1 LKNCAGER
9 ALGPFFAL
17 PVAMLVFI
25 LVRPAELRAQSPHTT
40 TGDGASRGVSSR
52 SLLIVFSSLRQRPA
66 FASLYLYRH
75 DGVDEGGIVAEFP
88 TASERGDTHPSLT
101 ADGAFCLYTSKQVGG
116 FSPQLQ
122 LFDVSGRQLL
132 PGPAF
137 NAQFAARTDAS
148 LSGRGDL
155 VAFCA
160 WDQPGQSG
168 GWDVMLYDRRAASFV
183 DLPGLNSA
191 DNEREVAISGDGRF
205 LAFVSDRP
213 GSLGLSDIYL
223 YDRDVK
229 QCVLLPGVNSPR
241 RELNPTLSHDG
252 LLLAFVSD
260 RPGGQG
266 GKDVYVVDRQTGEVV
281 SPAGLNS
288 SGHEQTP
295 TFSPDGRYLAF
306 VSERVSGEGERD
318 VYLYDRS
325 RGQLL
330 ATPGLNS
337 TAEDFDPA
345 ISWAP

>member
-1 LKNCAGER
+1 LAAFFSPTVAIFVSILALSPEVCAQ
-9 ALGPFFAL
+9 L
-17 PVAMLVFI
+17 PAATI
-25 LVRPAELRAQSPHTT
+25 TGNASISGAVRPLS
-40 TGDGASRGVSSR
+40 
-52 SLLIVFSSLRQRPA
+52 IVFSSLRQRPA

-75 DGVDEGGIVAEFP
+75 DGAGEGKIVTTFP
-88 TASERGDTHPSLT
+88 TSFERGDTHPSLT
-101 ADGAFCLYTSKQVGG
+101 ADGAFCLYASKQVGG

-122 LFDVSGRQLL
+122 LFDVASQQLL

-137 NAQFAARTDAS
+137 NAEFAARTDAS
-148 LSGRGDL
+148 LSGQGDL
-155 VAFCA
+155 LVVCA
-160 WDQPGQSG
+160 WDQPGQPG

-205 LAFVSDRP
+205 LTFISDRP
-213 GSLGLSDIYL
+213 GALGLSDIYL

-229 QCVLLPGVNSPR
+229 QCVPLPGVNSPH
-241 RELNPTLSHDG
+241 RELNPALSHDG
-252 LLLAFVSD
+252 RLLAFVSD
-260 RPGGQG
+260 RPGGKG

-281 SPAGLNS
+281 APAGLNS

-337 TAEDFDPA
+337 AAEDFDPA
-345 ISWAP
+345 IGWAP